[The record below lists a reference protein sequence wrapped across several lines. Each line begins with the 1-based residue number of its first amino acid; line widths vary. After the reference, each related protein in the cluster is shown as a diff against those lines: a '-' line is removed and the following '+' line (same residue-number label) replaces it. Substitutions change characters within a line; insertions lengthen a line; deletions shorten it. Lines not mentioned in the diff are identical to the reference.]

1 MRSVNARTSGAA
13 GLPAATA
20 CRPIS
25 AASKNSA
32 RHDAIISAAAFAGI
46 RPASASDSASAASKS
61 SIACSHASSLIA
73 ASTSALLKSGSTN
86 PSAIEEDGF
95 TRALKMNVEAETAV
109 LPHRNEGRA
118 LRRRKRLEHRVGVIR
133 VVLIGEIQAGDEAGE
148 QTTREHRHV
157 EVGRTRGSV
166 SRRLAR
172 DDGEVAFLIGGA
184 TACAFRLPGFDH
196 RVGNGIAI

>member
-13 GLPAATA
+13 GLPAATD

-25 AASKNSA
+25 DASKNSA
-32 RHDAIISAAAFAGI
+32 RHDAAISAAAFAGI

-61 SIACSHASSLIA
+61 SIACSHASSLTA

-95 TRALKMNVEAETAV
+95 TRALKMNVKSETAV
-109 LPHRNEGRA
+109 LPHRDERRA
-118 LRRRKRLEHRVGVIR
+118 LRRRKGPEHRVGVIR
-133 VVLIGEIQAGDEAGE
+133 IVLIGKVQAGDETCE

-157 EVGRTRGSV
+157 EMWRS
-166 SRRLAR
+166 
-172 DDGEVAFLIGGA
+172 EE
-184 TACAFRLPGFDH
+184 
-196 RVGNGIAI
+196 

>member
-46 RPASASDSASAASKS
+46 RPASASESASAASKS

-95 TRALKMNVEAETAV
+95 TRALKVNIEAEAAI
-109 LPHRNEGRA
+109 LLHRHKRRA
-118 LRRRKRLEHRVGVIR
+118 LRRREGFEHWVGVIR
-133 VVLIGEIQAGDEAGE
+133 VLVGKIQAGDETCQ
-148 QTTREHRHV
+148 QTASEHGHV
-157 EVGRTRGSV
+157 
-166 SRRLAR
+166 
-172 DDGEVAFLIGGA
+172 
-184 TACAFRLPGFDH
+184 
-196 RVGNGIAI
+196 